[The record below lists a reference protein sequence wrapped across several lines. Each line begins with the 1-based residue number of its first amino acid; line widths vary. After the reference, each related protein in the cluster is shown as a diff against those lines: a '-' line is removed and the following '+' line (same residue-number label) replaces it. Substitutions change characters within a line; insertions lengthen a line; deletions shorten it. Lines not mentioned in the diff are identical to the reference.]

1 MVEGGTEKAGAEP
14 GSVFSFRKQGNPL
27 RQTGAR
33 RVYSPSEND
42 QSALLAKVKSNAYA
56 DLSSK
61 AFLRGLVG
69 VSI

>member
-33 RVYSPSEND
+33 RVYSPSEN
-42 QSALLAKVKSNAYA
+42 SAT
-56 DLSSK
+56 
-61 AFLRGLVG
+61 LRRTKC
-69 VSI
+69 

>member
-1 MVEGGTEKAGAEP
+1 MRAYP
-14 GSVFSFRKQGNPL
+14 PIYLINRRKRGQG
-27 RQTGAR
+27 QA
-33 RVYSPSEND
+33 VYCLSEND
-42 QSALLAKVKSNAYA
+42 QSAFLAKAKSNAYA